1 MKANGPIEGFFRLAQ
16 ALVVV
21 VLLLWPSTAPSDR
34 AQYFYDGLGR
44 LVGVVDGQGNVA
56 VYVYDEVGNLLRI
69 ERPSAGVGQ
78 SIGIFLVTPT
88 RGLVPAGGN
97 PGATVQIQGF
107 GFSPTPT
114 DNVVN
119 FNGTTAA
126 VTSATATSL
135 VTTVPTGATTGPIT
149 VTNANGTATSPQA
162 FTVLVPPIITGV
174 DPVSVPLGT
183 TSRVNIE
190 GFNLDNT
197 SAVTFTQPGLTATI
211 LPGGTSASLSINLVV
226 GATVPINQPFTFLVT
241 TPNGT
246 AQSGAVTITV
256 VPGVPSFAVAKPLSI
271 FKPSPAQVAPSGPS
285 FSVAPGVSVEM
296 P

>member
-1 MKANGPIEGFFRLAQ
+1 MTKLFIQIA
-16 ALVVV
+16 V
-21 VLLLWPSTAPSDR
+21 VLLAGVLCMPAVPHADQ
-34 AQYFYDGLGR
+34 AQYFYDWLGR
-44 LVGVVDGQGNVA
+44 LVAVVDGAGNVA

-69 ERPSAGVGQ
+69 DRPAQGAGQ
-78 SIGIFLVTPT
+78 QIGIFLVTPT
-88 RGLVPAGGN
+88 RGLVPASGN

-114 DNVVN
+114 DNVVK
-119 FNGTTAA
+119 FSGTTAA

-174 DPVSVPLGT
+174 DPVSVPQGA
-183 TSRVNIE
+183 TSRVTIE
-190 GFNLDNT
+190 GFNLDNA
-197 SAVTFTQPGLTATI
+197 SAVTFTQPGPTATI

-226 GATVPINQPFTFLVT
+226 GATVPINQAFTFSVT

-271 FKPSPAQVAPSGPS
+271 FKPSPAQVAPAGPS